1 MSRSK
6 HTIDADNP
14 QYITTTGD
22 DILEEIA
29 AAGGAEQT
37 NLKCRVYRII
47 ETGGKTKQEYCG
59 VFEKVVNESDV
70 AENFGGGDYSVKY
83 SWRNSEGR
91 QETTRVYNISK
102 DIFKP
107 IDKSS
112 EEGPA
117 GTVAGTPA
125 APAPVPTAAPAG
137 GLLGGIMGNLS
148 ADKIAAGFA
157 ILEGVKKFLAP
168 PPPPDYTPFF
178 KMMLE
183 TQRGQTVGDAVV
195 IEALKQANKP
205 AAPAPTVME
214 QINNL
219 KAVRDAF
226 AGDFAGGENSNRGS
240 DKMSYFIDKA
250 LEILPDMLAKHQNN
264 YRAVGAEAAKNSMVQ
279 ALIKNDPAL
288 TQEFFNAAVQ
298 TYGPA
303 AAKQLADGFGI
314 ALNIE
319 EPPAEHA
326 PQLTQQ
332 QQQEPEPAAAN

>member
-1 MSRSK
+1 MARSK

-37 NLKCRVYRII
+37 NIKSRVYRIV

-70 AENFGGGDYSVKY
+70 AESFGGGDYSVKY

-107 IDKSS
+107 IDKTSD
-112 EEGPA
+112 EGPA

-125 APAPVPTAAPAG
+125 APAPVPAAAPACG
-137 GLLGGIMGNLS
+137 MLGGILGNLS

-168 PPPPDYTPFF
+168 PPPPDYTPLI

-314 ALNIE
+314 SLNIE
-319 EPPAEHA
+319 EPPAEPA
-326 PQLTQQ
+326 PQIAQQQ
-332 QQQEPEPAAAN
+332 QQQEPAPAAN

>member
-22 DILEEIA
+22 DILEQIA

-59 VFEKVVNESDV
+59 VFEKVVTESDV
-70 AENFGGGDYSVKY
+70 AENFGGGDYSIKF
-83 SWRNSEGR
+83 SWRDSEGR

-102 DIFKP
+102 EIFKP
-107 IDKSS
+107 IDKSL

-125 APAPVPTAAPAG
+125 APAPVPAAAPAG
-137 GLLGGIMGNLS
+137 GLLGGLMGNLS
-148 ADKIAAGFA
+148 ADKIEAGFA

-205 AAPAPTVME
+205 AAPAPSVME

-298 TYGPA
+298 TYGTA

-314 ALNIE
+314 ALNIV
-319 EPPAEHA
+319 EPPAEPA

-332 QQQEPEPAAAN
+332 QQEPAPASAN

>member
-1 MSRSK
+1 MARNK

-14 QYITTTGD
+14 QYITTAGD

-37 NLKCRVYRII
+37 NLKARIYRIVDA
-47 ETGGKTKQEYCG
+47 GGKTKQEFCG

-70 AENFGGGDYSVKY
+70 AENFGGGDYSVKF

-91 QETTRVYNISK
+91 QETTRVYSISK

-107 IDKSS
+107 IEKSS
-112 EEGPA
+112 DEGPA

-125 APAPVPTAAPAG
+125 APAPVPAAATAGGMLG
-137 GLLGGIMGNLS
+137 GLLGNIS

-157 ILEGVKKFLAP
+157 VLEGIKKFLAP

-205 AAPAPTVME
+205 AAPPPTVME

-226 AGDFAGGENSNRGS
+226 AGDFAGGETSNRGS

-279 ALIKNDPAL
+279 SLIKNDPEL
-288 TQEFFNAAVQ
+288 THEFFNAAVQ

-303 AAKQLADGFGI
+303 AARQLADGFGI

-319 EPPAEHA
+319 EPPAEPA

-332 QQQEPEPAAAN
+332 QQEPAPAAAT

>member
-14 QYITTTGD
+14 QLITTTGD

-37 NLKCRVYRII
+37 NLKCRVYRIV

-107 IDKSS
+107 IEKSYD
-112 EEGPA
+112 EGPA

-125 APAPVPTAAPAG
+125 APAPVPSAAPSGGMLG
-137 GLLGGIMGNLS
+137 GLLGNLT
-148 ADKIAAGFA
+148 AEKVTTGLALLDA
-157 ILEGVKKFLAP
+157 LKKFLAP
-168 PPPPDYTPFF
+168 PPPPDYTPLF
-178 KMMLE
+178 KMMFE
-183 TQRGQTVGDAVV
+183 TQRGQSVGDAVV

-319 EPPAEHA
+319 EPPAETA
-326 PQLTQQ
+326 PQITQ
-332 QQQEPEPAAAN
+332 QQQEPAPAAAN

>member
-1 MSRSK
+1 MSRNK

-22 DILEEIA
+22 DILEQIA

-59 VFEKVVNESDV
+59 VFEKVVTESDV
-70 AENFGGGDYSVKY
+70 AENFGGGDYSIKF
-83 SWRNSEGR
+83 SWRDSEGR

-125 APAPVPTAAPAG
+125 APAPVPAAAPAG
-137 GLLGGIMGNLS
+137 GLLGGLLGNLS

-205 AAPAPTVME
+205 AAPVPTVME

-226 AGDFAGGENSNRGS
+226 AGDFAGGEKSKRGS
-240 DKMSYFIDKA
+240 DNMSYFIDKA
-250 LEILPDMLAKHQNN
+250 FEILPGMLAKHNNN
-264 YRAVGAEAAKNSMVQ
+264 YRAVGAEAAQNSMVQ

-319 EPPAEHA
+319 EPPAEPA

-332 QQQEPEPAAAN
+332 QQQEPAPAAAN